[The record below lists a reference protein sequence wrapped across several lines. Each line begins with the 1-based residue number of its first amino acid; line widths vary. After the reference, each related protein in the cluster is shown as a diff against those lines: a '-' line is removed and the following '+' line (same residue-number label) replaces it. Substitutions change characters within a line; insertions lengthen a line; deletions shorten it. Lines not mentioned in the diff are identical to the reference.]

1 MKNKKNF
8 VIYKNF
14 FNKKRILITGNTG
27 FVGSNLSIAL
37 KLMGSKIL
45 GYSLKKKDT
54 RYLSNN
60 AEYRKKI
67 KTIYGDII
75 NIDKNKNNIKK
86 FKPQILIHLASQPIV
101 SESYSQTK
109 KNYETNVMGTVKLL
123 ELAKDLKYIKNII
136 IFTSDKVYKNL
147 EKNELSEKSSLG
159 GDDPYSASK
168 SSQDLIS
175 NSYKTSFFK
184 SNKNIFIIRAGNI
197 LGGGDWEKSR
207 LIPDLFLSNEKKK
220 NIFLRNP
227 NAIRPWQHIFDVM
240 DGIFKLV
247 SNKGKK
253 IAKSS
258 HIYNIGPKNN
268 LNLTVKSLIK
278 IFLKKSNLTITYKIK
293 KINFNEKKILRLSSK
308 SIMHN
313 INWRPNL
320 KMNQIIKLTC
330 DWYANFFKNKKM
342 IYKFTEKQIKLY
354 FNI

>member
-1 MKNKKNF
+1 M
-8 VIYKNF
+8 IYKNF

-37 KLMGSKIL
+37 KLMGSEIL

-60 AEYRKKI
+60 AEYKKKI

-75 NIDKNKNNIKK
+75 NIDKNKDNIKK

-147 EKNELSEKSSLG
+147 EKKELSEKSSLG

-220 NIFLRNP
+220 DILLRNP

-253 IAKSS
+253 ISKSS

-308 SIMHN
+308 SIMNN

-320 KMNQIIKLTC
+320 KINQTIKLTY
-330 DWYANFFKNKKM
+330 DWYSNFFKNKKT
-342 IYKFTEKQIKLY
+342 IYKFTQKQIKLF

>member
-8 VIYKNF
+8 LIYKNF

-27 FVGSNLSIAL
+27 FVGSNISIAL
-37 KLMGSKIL
+37 KLMGSEIL

-60 AEYRKKI
+60 EEYKKKI

-75 NIDKNKNNIKK
+75 NIDKIKNNIKR

-101 SESYSQTK
+101 SNSYNQTK

-123 ELAKDLKYIKNII
+123 ELVKELKYIKNII

-147 EKNELSEKSSLG
+147 EKKELSEKSPLG

-184 SNKNIFIIRAGNI
+184 LNKNIFIIRAGNI

-207 LIPDLFLSNEKKK
+207 LIPDLFLSNEKNKD
-220 NIFLRNP
+220 IRLRNP

-247 SNKGKK
+247 SKKGKK
-253 IAKSS
+253 ISKSS

-268 LNLTVKSLIK
+268 SNLTVKSLIK
-278 IFLKKSNLTITYKIK
+278 IFLKKSDLKISYKTK
-293 KINFNEKKILRLSSK
+293 KINFSEKKILKLSSK
-308 SIMHN
+308 SI
-313 INWRPNL
+313 IKSILWSPNL
-320 KMNQIIKLTC
+320 KINQTIKLTS
-330 DWYANFFKNKKM
+330 DWYINFFKDRKK
-342 IYKFTEKQIKLY
+342 IYRFTERQIKQF
-354 FNI
+354 FNK

>member
-1 MKNKKNF
+1 ISLN
-8 VIYKNF
+8 
-14 FNKKRILITGNTG
+14 
-27 FVGSNLSIAL
+27 
-37 KLMGSKIL
+37 LMGSKIL

-54 RYLSNN
+54 RYLSNSTQ
-60 AEYRKKI
+60 YKKKI

-75 NIDKNKNNIKK
+75 NIDDYKNEIKK
-86 FKPQILIHLASQPIV
+86 FRPQILIHLASQPIV
-101 SESYSQTK
+101 SESYNQTK
-109 KNYETNVMGTVKLL
+109 KNYETNIMGTVKLL
-123 ELAKDLKYIKNII
+123 ELVKDLKDLKNII
-136 IFTSDKVYKNL
+136 IFTSDKVYKNS
-147 EKNELSEKSSLG
+147 EKNELTEKSSLG

-175 NSYKTSFFK
+175 NSYKNSFFK
-184 SNKNIFIIRAGNI
+184 TNRNIFIIRAGNI

-220 NIFLRNP
+220 NIQLRNP

-247 SNKGKK
+247 FKKGKK
-253 IAKSS
+253 ISKSS

-268 LNLTVKSLIK
+268 SNLSVKSLIK
-278 IFLKKSNLTITYKIK
+278 IFLTKSDFKITYKTK

-308 SIMHN
+308 SIMKN

-320 KMNQIIKLTC
+320 KINQTIQLTY
-330 DWYANFFKNKKM
+330 DWYVNFFKNKKM
-342 IYKFTEKQIKLY
+342 IYKFTEKQIKSF

>member
-8 VIYKNF
+8 EIYKNF

-27 FVGSNLSIAL
+27 FVGSNISIAL
-37 KLMGSKIL
+37 NLMGSEIL
-45 GYSLKKKDT
+45 GYSLKKKDV

-60 AEYRKKI
+60 TEYKMKI

-75 NIDKNKNNIKK
+75 NIDKYKKIIKK

-101 SESYSQTK
+101 SKSYNQTE

-123 ELAKDLKYIKNII
+123 ELVKDLKYIKNII

-147 EKNELSEKSSLG
+147 EKKELSENSSLG

-184 SNKNIFIIRAGNI
+184 KSKNIFIIRAGNI

-220 NIFLRNP
+220 NIQLRNP

-247 SNKGKK
+247 SKKGKK
-253 IAKSS
+253 ISKSA

-268 LNLTVKSLIK
+268 SNLTVKSLIK
-278 IFLKKSNLTITYKIK
+278 IFLTKSNLKISYIIK
-293 KINFNEKKILRLSSK
+293 KINFSEKKILRLTSK
-308 SIMHN
+308 SIMKN
-313 INWRPNL
+313 INWHPNL
-320 KMNQIIKLTC
+320 KMSQTIKLTY
-330 DWYANFFKNKKM
+330 DWYTFFFKNKKM
-342 IYKFTEKQIKLY
+342 IYKFTEKQIKL
-354 FNI
+354 FFKI

>member
-8 VIYKNF
+8 EIYKNF
-14 FNKKRILITGNTG
+14 FKKKRILITGNTG
-27 FVGSNLSIAL
+27 FVGSNVSIAL
-37 KLMGSKIL
+37 NLMGSEVL
-45 GYSLKKKDT
+45 GYSLKKKDL

-60 AEYRKKI
+60 TEYKKKI

-75 NIDKNKNNIKK
+75 NIDNYKNKIKK

-101 SESYSQTK
+101 SKSYIQTK
-109 KNYETNVMGTVKLL
+109 KNYETNIMGTVKLL
-123 ELAKDLKYIKNII
+123 ELVKDLKYIKNII

-147 EKNELSEKSSLG
+147 EKKELSEKSSLG

-220 NIFLRNP
+220 DILLRNP

-240 DGIFKLV
+240 DGIFRLV

-253 IAKSS
+253 ISKNS

-278 IFLKKSNLTITYKIK
+278 IFLTKDDLRISYKTE
-293 KINFNEKKILRLSSK
+293 KINFSEKKILRLSSK
-308 SIMHN
+308 SIMKN
-313 INWRPNL
+313 INWRPKL
-320 KMNQIIKLTC
+320 KIHQTIKLTY

-354 FNI
+354 FKI

>member
-8 VIYKNF
+8 EIYKNF

-27 FVGSNLSIAL
+27 FVGSNVSIAL
-37 KLMGSKIL
+37 KLMGSEIL
-45 GYSLKKKDT
+45 GYSLKKRL

-60 AEYRKKI
+60 EEYKKKI

-75 NIDKNKNNIKK
+75 NIDKNKNKIKK

-101 SESYSQTK
+101 SKSYIQTK
-109 KNYETNVMGTVKLL
+109 KNYETNIMGTVKLL
-123 ELAKDLKYIKNII
+123 ELVKDLKYIKNII

-147 EKNELSEKSSLG
+147 EKKELSEKSSLG

-220 NIFLRNP
+220 
-227 NAIRPWQHIFDVM
+227 D
-240 DGIFKLV
+240 
-247 SNKGKK
+247 
-253 IAKSS
+253 
-258 HIYNIGPKNN
+258 
-268 LNLTVKSLIK
+268 IK
-278 IFLKKSNLTITYKIK
+278 FKKS
-293 KINFNEKKILRLSSK
+293 
-308 SIMHN
+308 
-313 INWRPNL
+313 
-320 KMNQIIKLTC
+320 
-330 DWYANFFKNKKM
+330 
-342 IYKFTEKQIKLY
+342 
-354 FNI
+354 